1 MSDLA
6 VLEILSTLKDGL
18 RLLLLDL
25 LKKKNDDRHCR
36 RMVADDLDFST
47 SEISDYLGLK
57 RVPSLQKLI
66 KIAAFREQTLEAL
79 LAELL
84 NRPIETSTSK
94 PIEEQIRSLDTTAK
108 FNLMKLLVMQ
118 ISGGTAEQLDAG
130 RKITPQMIDQ
140 LDLEETIEILT
151 LLIERQR
158 TLLKSFS
165 ARKVSR

>member
-1 MSDLA
+1 MHTEFKERLRD
-6 VLEILSTLKDGL
+6 VLTK
-18 RLLLLDL
+18 LLDQKKRESGGKISQRVFAEL
-25 LKKKNDDRHCR
+25 LGMNQSG
-36 RMVADDLDFST
+36 L
-47 SEISDYLGLK
+47 SEYLNCK
-57 RVPSLQKLI
+57 RVPTLVQLERLAL
-66 KIAAFREQTLEAL
+66 AASQNPEEL
-79 LAELL
+79 LADLYGRSL
-84 NRPIETSTSK
+84 GSTST

-151 LLIERQR
+151 LLVERQR

-165 ARKVSR
+165 AKKVSR